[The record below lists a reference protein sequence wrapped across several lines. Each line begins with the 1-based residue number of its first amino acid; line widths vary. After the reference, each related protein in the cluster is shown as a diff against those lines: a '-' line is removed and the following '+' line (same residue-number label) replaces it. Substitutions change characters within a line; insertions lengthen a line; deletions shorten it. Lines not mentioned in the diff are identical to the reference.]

1 MGRNFLKKVS
11 PQTPLQ
17 KLFGWDG
24 TGFRS
29 CNSGAS
35 NGSDPNSE
43 KIARDLVTS
52 AQWDVLLELFVIFFI
67 YFYLIEVF

>member
-1 MGRNFLKKVS
+1 MGKLFEKSFPK
-11 PQTPLQ
+11 PLQ

-35 NGSDPNSE
+35 NGSNPISE

-52 AQWDVLLELFVIFFI
+52 AQRDVLLELFVIFI